1 MEAPRGGAR
10 KEVGMAIASVRRR
23 GNYLDVY
30 DERGRRIGG
39 FGISTQDELLG
50 WTADTVIVRRGRTV
64 YHYDARG
71 RVKGTRP
78 A

>member
-1 MEAPRGGAR
+1 MF
-10 KEVGMAIASVRRR
+10 
-23 GNYLDVY
+23 
-30 DERGRRIGG
+30 DEQGRRIGG
-39 FGISTQDELLG
+39 FGISTQDKLLG
-50 WTADTVIVRRGRTV
+50 WTADTVIVRRGRLV

>member
-1 MEAPRGGAR
+1 MEAPRGGAG
-10 KEVGMAIASVRRR
+10 KEVGVAIASVRRR

-78 A
+78 L

>member
-1 MEAPRGGAR
+1 M
-10 KEVGMAIASVRRR
+10 KIASVRRR
-23 GNYLDVY
+23 GNVLDVF
-30 DERGRRIGG
+30 DERGRILGT
-39 FGISTQDELLG
+39 ISVSTQDELLG
-50 WTADTVIVRRGRTV
+50 WTADTVIVRRGRLV